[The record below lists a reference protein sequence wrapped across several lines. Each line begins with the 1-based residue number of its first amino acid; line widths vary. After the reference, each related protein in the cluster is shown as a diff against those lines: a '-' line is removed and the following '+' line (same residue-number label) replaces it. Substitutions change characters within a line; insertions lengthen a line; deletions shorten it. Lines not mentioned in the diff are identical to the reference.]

1 MNDELVRFFSRDTFP
16 KLLQRPFSGW
26 MKGRI
31 EMKNPASTDFHD
43 YEHIDK
49 TERCG
54 DHDEEVTRDDR
65 FRMIPHERHPALG
78 SYSGMF
84 RFSWHIAPD
93 CPRGDLNADL

>member
-16 KLLQRPFSGW
+16 KPLQSPFSGW

-43 YEHIDK
+43 YEYIDK
-49 TERCG
+49 PERCG
-54 DHDEEVTRDDR
+54 DRDEEVTRDDR
-65 FRMIPHERHPALG
+65 FRMILHECHPALRSHFG
-78 SYSGMF
+78 LL
-84 RFSWHIAPD
+84 RCCRHIAPD